1 METVLIVDDHAGFRG
16 QARRMLEAAG
26 YDVIG
31 EAADGAAAIEATRSL
46 SPDVVL
52 LDVQLPDTTGFD
64 VARALADQRAVIVLI
79 SSRAAA
85 DYGTRI
91 ADSGARGFIS
101 KLDLSG
107 SALHGVLRR
116 TG

>member
-1 METVLIVDDHAGFRG
+1 
-16 QARRMLEAAG
+16 MLEAAG

-52 LDVQLPDTTGFD
+52 LDVQLPDPTGFA

-91 ADSGARGFIS
+91 AESGVRGFIS